1 MYIWEENKVQTS
13 LECLYVSVLSASTDY
28 TWDICTYNKS
38 KDYTRVHLYYLL
50 LLQTTPVDIS
60 VIIASTDLS

>member
-1 MYIWEENKVQTS
+1 M
-13 LECLYVSVLSASTDY
+13 CVSQWTLLSASTDY
-28 TWDICTYNKS
+28 TWDICTYNNS
-38 KDYTRVHLYYLL
+38 KDYTWVHLYYLV

>member
-1 MYIWEENKVQTS
+1 MCIQCFTVDI
-13 LECLYVSVLSASTDY
+13 SVLSASTDY

>member
-1 MYIWEENKVQTS
+1 MDI
-13 LECLYVSVLSASTDY
+13 SVLSASTDY

-60 VIIASTDLS
+60 VIIAFTDLS